1 MLNNDVSS
9 LLGLATRARKISSGD
24 VLLKDIRSKNV
35 FLVLIAEDA
44 SDNSKKKWSDKC
56 TYYKIDYLIIGMSDD
71 LSHAIGKENRVALG
85 IKDKGFA
92 DKIKSKLGGWYYGK
106 KEYFN
111 KKER

>member
-9 LLGLATRARKISSGD
+9 LLGLAARARKISSGD
-24 VLLKDIRSKNV
+24 VLLKDIRSKSV

-56 TYYKIDYLIIGMSDD
+56 TYYKIDYLIIGMSDE

-92 DKIKSKLGGWYYGK
+92 DKIKSKLGG
-106 KEYFN
+106 
-111 KKER
+111 